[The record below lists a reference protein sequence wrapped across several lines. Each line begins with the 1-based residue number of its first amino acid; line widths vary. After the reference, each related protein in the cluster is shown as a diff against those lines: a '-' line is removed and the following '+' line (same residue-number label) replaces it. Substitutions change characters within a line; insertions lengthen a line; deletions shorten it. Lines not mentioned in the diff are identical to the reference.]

1 METTPTKKLSYEDN
15 AKKMQDDYVNRF
27 FKDGMDEQYKKR
39 LQETARDI
47 DSHSRQLGQDIETYN
62 KKFNDNAK
70 KWWGKSNKNYNEPD
84 NALDFEVNAQ
94 KLQDDFVNSHFK
106 EGMSESYKKQLK
118 DMAKELD
125 GRSRSMSWGGNINDY
140 TNRFNGQKDYFTKLL
155 QQNRKDMPE
164 QFNDEFSNNYASF
177 YEDKQKLSP
186 KVEEVKPTQSE
197 WKPESQ
203 SSQEKKSFIE
213 SPIVYEGGKGRYLSQ
228 IKPYFPKDR
237 VKKSYDAFSG
247 GLNVALNMDADEV
260 VANELDKNIYGI
272 QNELKNTKAPEM
284 VNYLKD
290 TINKYGLRDVN
301 NFNKFVENWNKSPN
315 KNYKDLYLIKSLMK
329 GGRLQF
335 DKNGNIIYKDEAN
348 GNVYPRYDRAKGQ
361 TWLNK
366 SSGDLRNKLINLRK
380 SNITL
385 SNDDAM
391 NVIDKA
397 QKGEFVYCDP
407 PYSNTKA
414 AYNDNWTIRD
424 DYRLFKSL
432 DNATRKGVK
441 WAMSNVLDNN
451 EHIEQWAREN
461 GYHIYPIRTN
471 YHGKIYNEVLITNY
485 DE

>member
-1 METTPTKKLSYEDN
+1 MENNETTLNYEDN
-15 AKKMQDDYVNRF
+15 AKKMQEDYVNRF
-27 FKDGMDEQYKKR
+27 FKEGMDEQYKKR
-39 LQETARDI
+39 LQDTARDI

-70 KWWGKSNKNYNEPD
+70 NWWGSPNKETNT
-84 NALDFEVNAQ
+84 
-94 KLQDDFVNSHFK
+94 
-106 EGMSESYKKQLK
+106 SELK
-118 DMAKELD
+118 
-125 GRSRSMSWGGNINDY
+125 
-140 TNRFNGQKDYFTKLL
+140 
-155 QQNRKDMPE
+155 
-164 QFNDEFSNNYASF
+164 
-177 YEDKQKLSP
+177 SP
-186 KVEEVKPTQSE
+186 KVEQVKQTQTE

-203 SSQEKKSFIE
+203 QEKTKQSFVE

-414 AYNDNWTIRD
+414 AYNDNWTIKD

-451 EHIEQWAREN
+451 EHIEQWARKN
-461 GYHIYPIRTN
+461 GYNIYPIRTN
-471 YHGKIYNEVLITNY
+471 YHGKLYNEVLITNY